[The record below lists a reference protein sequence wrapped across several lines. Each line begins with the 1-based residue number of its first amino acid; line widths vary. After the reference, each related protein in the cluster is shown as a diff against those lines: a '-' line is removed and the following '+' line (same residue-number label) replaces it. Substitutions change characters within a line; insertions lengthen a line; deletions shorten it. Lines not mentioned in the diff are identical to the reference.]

1 MAIDTRFMLRNLR
14 ILFRRFL
21 RMLGMV
27 SEPPKIEG
35 LFSDCRLTA
44 YESQDI
50 GPWYRSCIR
59 DNPATSDCSVVEV
72 VWYKARGRAEHEALR
87 FHISSPDKEHMSIV
101 IAERSGGDR
110 NPEID
115 AQTDTVTNRGSPQD
129 ATMSPA
135 TPPDTAVV
143 SSTSSDAGHA
153 TASSA
158 DEGSPRAGPATMT
171 NRKTKQKST
180 KHVGTSSGSSFKP
193 PRGAH
198 DRVSYAT
205 RDSVA
210 GAQLEGVHEKDRRI
224 RMLTFPERVPL
235 PSANELA
242 TLLYVTSTLE
252 PNYDIKETQ
261 CYWFAATV
269 FWALKSLFEGVEQEI
284 ANHRAG
290 TTLGM
295 QIASIKDSVEP
306 VCKRYKEARATL
318 AEEIEQKRKAEQ
330 QQEEERRQE
339 RAQREAAE
347 EAAKRERE
355 QRQAAEEER
364 QRAEEERQREREQR
378 QAAEDVAKAAEERA
392 RTAEEANAEL
402 RRRLEALERA
412 GASTQ
417 QV

>member
-1 MAIDTRFMLRNLR
+1 
-14 ILFRRFL
+14 
-21 RMLGMV
+21 
-27 SEPPKIEG
+27 
-35 LFSDCRLTA
+35 
-44 YESQDI
+44 
-50 GPWYRSCIR
+50 
-59 DNPATSDCSVVEV
+59 
-72 VWYKARGRAEHEALR
+72 
-87 FHISSPDKEHMSIV
+87 
-101 IAERSGGDR
+101 
-110 NPEID
+110 
-115 AQTDTVTNRGSPQD
+115 
-129 ATMSPA
+129 MSPA
-135 TPPDTAVV
+135 TPPDTAAVA
-143 SSTSSDAGHA
+143 STSSDAGHA

-158 DEGSPRAGPATMT
+158 DEGSPHAGPATMT

-224 RMLTFPERVPL
+224 RMLTFPERV

-306 VCKRYKEARATL
+306 VCKRFKEARATL
-318 AEEIEQKRKAEQ
+318 AEEIEQQRKAEQ

-339 RAQREAAE
+339 REHREAAE
-347 EAAKRERE
+347 EAAKRERK
-355 QRQAAEEER
+355 QRQA
-364 QRAEEERQREREQR
+364 AEEERQREREQR

-392 RTAEEANAEL
+392 RAAEEANAEL